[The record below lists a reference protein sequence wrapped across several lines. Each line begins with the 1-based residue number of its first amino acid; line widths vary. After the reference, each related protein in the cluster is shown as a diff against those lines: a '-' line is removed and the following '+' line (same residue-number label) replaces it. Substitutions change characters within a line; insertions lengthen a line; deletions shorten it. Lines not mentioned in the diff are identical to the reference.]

1 MKELSPYFD
10 ALLFFG
16 SQLADGGTYTCK
28 VSNVAGQVD
37 RTFRLTVHG
46 ENPSALF
53 SNTLHI
59 YFKKDVISFFWFY
72 FLSSTC
78 PGRVAPGVPELHP
91 RLPRGPAV
99 WGLRGPYAEH
109 HLAQGWNSYR
119 WDGGND
125 GVTLWI
131 CHMLTLV

>member
-1 MKELSPYFD
+1 MSQHNMKELSPYFD

-59 YFKKDVISFFWFY
+59 YFKKDVISFFDFI
-72 FLSSTC
+72 SSVPPVLDGSLRESLNYTLGSHVTLLC
-78 PGRVAPGVPELHP
+78 EASGVPMPSITWLK
-91 RLPRGPAV
+91 
-99 WGLRGPYAEH
+99 
-109 HLAQGWNSYR
+109 
-119 WDGGND
+119 DGTPIGETEAMT
-125 GVTLWI
+125 G
-131 CHMLTLV
+131 

>member
-1 MKELSPYFD
+1 MSQHNMKELSPYFD
-10 ALLFFG
+10 TLLFFG

-59 YFKKDVISFFWFY
+59 YFKKDVISFFD
-72 FLSSTC
+72 LISSVPPVLDGSLRESLNYTLGSHVTLLC
-78 PGRVAPGVPELHP
+78 EASGVPMPSITWLK
-91 RLPRGPAV
+91 
-99 WGLRGPYAEH
+99 
-109 HLAQGWNSYR
+109 
-119 WDGGND
+119 DGTPIGETEAMM
-125 GVTLWI
+125 G
-131 CHMLTLV
+131 